1 MLTGAIKKFLYLIS
15 SLAVV
20 CAGEDKE
27 TRFKEA
33 LFCAFGN
40 RSQLNAYGTS
50 MRATGEIIGK
60 VKRKIAERGLVEGSR
75 G

>member
-40 RSQLNAYGTS
+40 RL
-50 MRATGEIIGK
+50 
-60 VKRKIAERGLVEGSR
+60 
-75 G
+75 